1 MTDIYIYIYIYIIT
15 GVQIPGKPIFP
26 FPCDGNLPGSLRDCL
41 IVEIKPYFMCPA
53 AQIMY
58 LGKSS
63 NFHHLEI
70 LRARAG

>member
-1 MTDIYIYIYIYIIT
+1 MTDIYIYIVT

-41 IVEIKPYFMCPA
+41 IVEIKTLFHVPRRTND
-53 AQIMY
+53 MY
-58 LGKSS
+58 LGKSRD
-63 NFHHLEI
+63 FHRLEI